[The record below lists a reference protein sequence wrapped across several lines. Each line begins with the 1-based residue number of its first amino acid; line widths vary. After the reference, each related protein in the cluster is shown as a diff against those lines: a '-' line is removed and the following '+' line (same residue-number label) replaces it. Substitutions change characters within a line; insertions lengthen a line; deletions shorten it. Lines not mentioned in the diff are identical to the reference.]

1 MRAVG
6 YIRVSREDEVVENQE
21 IRIREYCSRKGLE
34 LVGFFKDEAVSGA
47 VPCLEREGF
56 KAMLKFVEDN
66 GVRHIVFL
74 DITRLGRDMADNVAV
89 MQELK
94 RRGLTLH
101 FVNQEFLNSINDP
114 AFEKLL
120 LALFSWFAEY
130 ERQMIIERTKAGLER
145 ARLQGKRIGRPRK
158 WVDRRKVE
166 YYLRKG
172 LHLTDIARL
181 MGVSYSTLRRRIREW
196 GLSRESSSRLHS

>member
-1 MRAVG
+1 MG
-6 YIRVSREDEVVENQE
+6 YVRVSREDEVAENQE
-21 IRIREYCSRKGLE
+21 IKIREYCDRKGLE
-34 LVGFFKDEAVSGA
+34 VVGFFKDEAVSGA
-47 VPCLEREGF
+47 VPCFEREGF
-56 KAMLKFVEDN
+56 RAMMKFVEDN
-66 GVRHIVFL
+66 GIGHIVFL

-89 MQELK
+89 IRELR

-130 ERQMIIERTKAGLER
+130 ERQVIIERTKAGLER
-145 ARLQGKRIGRPRK
+145 ARLQGKHIGRPK
-158 WVDRRKVE
+158 KKVDRRKVE

-172 LHLTDIARL
+172 LHLTDIAKL
-181 MGVSYSTLRRRIREW
+181 MDVSYSTLRRRIKEW
-196 GLSRESSSRLHS
+196 NMLEKQPSK